1 MNQKIKTKILLKM
14 KMVVK
19 KSPIFKKI
27 NSKRTKNQTKK
38 IRFMDRKVQIKNTFM
53 ENKLL

>member
-27 NSKRTKNQTKK
+27 NSKRTKNQTKM

>member
-1 MNQKIKTKILLKM
+1 M